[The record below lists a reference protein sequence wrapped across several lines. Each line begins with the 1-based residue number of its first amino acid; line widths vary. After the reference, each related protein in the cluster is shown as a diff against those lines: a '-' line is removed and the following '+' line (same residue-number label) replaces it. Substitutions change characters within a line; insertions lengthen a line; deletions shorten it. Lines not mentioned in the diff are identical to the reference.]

1 MLNLLYAIIL
11 PIMVHELG
19 HFCVA
24 LLFGK
29 VIKFNFSFGKL
40 FGVPVPRWTWLMP
53 HGLTL
58 TQTKLI
64 AQSGFAL
71 ELALVPFLPVV
82 YSVVAI
88 IHFIAYPWYAG
99 SSTDFKFMY

>member
-29 VIKFNFSFGKL
+29 VITFNLSFTRL
-40 FGVPVPRWTWLMP
+40 FFIPLPRWTWEMP
-53 HGLTL
+53 FGLTPDKRKIL
-58 TQTKLI
+58 

-71 ELALVPFLPVV
+71 ELALVPFLPTS
-82 YSVVAI
+82 YGVVAV

-99 SSTDFKFMY
+99 AQNDFIFFS